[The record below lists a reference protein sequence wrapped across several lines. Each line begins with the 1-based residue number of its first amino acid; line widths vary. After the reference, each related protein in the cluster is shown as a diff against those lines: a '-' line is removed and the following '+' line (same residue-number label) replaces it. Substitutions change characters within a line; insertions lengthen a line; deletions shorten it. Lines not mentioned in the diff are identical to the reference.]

1 MKSVKELEIKFSL
14 SLHQAVEV
22 QEDNVYIAGG
32 SLSLVSLLVGWLRV
46 RISRLFKAKFRD
58 VLLQSSIVVNR

>member
-1 MKSVKELEIKFSL
+1 MNFSL
-14 SLHQAVEV
+14 GVHRVVEV
-22 QEDNVYIAGG
+22 QEDNVDIAGG